1 MKHALPVKERHEF
14 APGDFIAGDP
24 SIDFV
29 NTVTGRNGS
38 PRDWL
43 IGPEALTEW
52 GLASGVLNEAEAEGL
67 AGRYRSNPDVANA
80 DLKNA
85 VDLRE
90 AMCAVLIASTES
102 QSPNSRA
109 LGLIER
115 AWVDAA
121 IGSRLKWS
129 DIDGLLVEPDTV
141 AARVV
146 TRFVALGRVL
156 QSPRLR
162 RCAGDDCGWYFV
174 DTSKAGRRRWCDM
187 ATCGNSAKYVRSRS

>member
-1 MKHALPVKERHEF
+1 MKCILPVKERHEF
-14 APGDFIAGDP
+14 APRDFIAGDA

-43 IGPEALTEW
+43 IGPDALTEW

-67 AGRYRSNPDVANA
+67 AGRYQSNPDVGNA

-85 VDLRE
+85 VELRE
-90 AMCAVLIASTES
+90 AMCAVLSAATES
-102 QSPNSRA
+102 QSPNLRA
-109 LGLIER
+109 LSLIER
-115 AWVDAA
+115 AWANAA
-121 IGSRLKWS
+121 VGSRLKWNE
-129 DIDGLLVEPDTV
+129 IEGLLVEPYTV

-146 TRFVALGRVL
+146 TRFVALGREL
-156 QSPRLR
+156 HSPRLR
-162 RCAGDDCGWYFV
+162 RCAGDDCGWFFV

-187 ATCGNSAKYVRSRS
+187 ATCGNSAKYVRSRN